1 MKNRTQILS
10 FIKTIKPKTVV
21 DKKKIIQY
29 CSQIGIQ
36 FAFNVNND
44 NDNLKG
50 TTFKEFQTW
59 ANNDS
64 PEIGKILVYPAPF
77 VTIGIVSMVTP
88 EQIYLGPALFGEDGL
103 VTNMVERPTSG
114 FREATDEEILK
125 IHQALTSKGFCW
137 NLWQNKFVKSIYMPR
152 QNQFVRFRSYTEN
165 HEGVGIFKKIT
176 DTGDIVMYC
185 AKSDNSPVEYSLH
198 EVIGKKDSYQ
208 FAAATKKDIRTL
220 KDELYQV
227 GKIWNGYY
235 SRIQPVEFF
244 VNNGE
249 EYCYI
254 SDKGKIEHGRRNNS
268 IACKERIAFGN
279 IFADTKQA
287 EDFLLKVQEMIK
299 SELCKPTVENDAL
312 RHVKRAR
319 D

>member
-10 FIKTIKPKTVV
+10 FIKTIRPKTVA

-36 FAFNVNND
+36 IVFNANND
-44 NDNLKG
+44 VLKR

-64 PEIGKILVYPAPF
+64 PGIGKILVYPAPF

-88 EQIYLGPALFGEDGL
+88 EQIYLGPTLFGEDGL
-103 VTNMVERPTSG
+103 VTNKVERPSFG
-114 FREATDEEILK
+114 YREATKEEILK

-152 QNQFVRFRSYTEN
+152 QNQFVRFRSYTGS

-176 DTGDIVMYC
+176 DAGDIVMYC
-185 AKSDNSPVEYSLH
+185 AKSDNYPIQYSLH
-198 EVIGKKDSYQ
+198 EVIGKKDCYQ
-208 FAAATKKDIRTL
+208 LAAATKKDIRTL

-235 SRIQPVEFF
+235 SRIQPVDFF
-244 VNNGE
+244 CNNGE

-254 SDKGKIEHGRRNNS
+254 TDKGKIERGRKNNS

-287 EDFLLKVQEMIK
+287 EDFLFKVQEMLK
-299 SELCKPTVENDAL
+299 CELCKPTAGDNAIK
-312 RHVKRAR
+312 HSKGAPG
-319 D
+319 

>member
-29 CSQIGIQ
+29 CSQMGIQ
-36 FAFNVNND
+36 FAFNANND
-44 NDNLKG
+44 DLKR
-50 TTFKEFQTW
+50 TTFKEFLTW

-64 PEIGKILVYPAPF
+64 PEIGKILVYPNPF

-103 VTNMVERPTSG
+103 VINNVEKPTSG
-114 FREATDEEILK
+114 YREATEQETLK
-125 IHQALTSKGFCW
+125 LHQVLLNKGFCW
-137 NLWQNKFVKSIYMPR
+137 NLWQNKFVKSIYIPR
-152 QNQFVRFRSYTEN
+152 QNQFVRFRSYTTN

-185 AKSDNSPVEYSLH
+185 VKSDNSPIQYSLH
-198 EVIGKKDSYQ
+198 EVIGKKDCYQ
-208 FAAATKKDIRTL
+208 FAAATKKDIRAL

-287 EDFLLKVQEMIK
+287 EDFLRKVQEIIK
-299 SELCKPTVENDAL
+299 SELCKPTVEGNAL
-312 RHVKRAR
+312 KRIKEAR
-319 D
+319 S